1 MAITLAMTL
10 VELSDNSAVRI
21 TDTTADYDPGDIQAV
36 FTTGTATITPVIRGI
51 AYDAID
57 VSSYFDGDSQVNLIF
72 DITPVM
78 LLISSVAQFSASD
91 VMPDGDYQIT
101 YAVDTGVGEDDSLT
115 ESWLVYGVIE
125 QAVLDALRLTDINV
139 LTFEENLRKAMI
151 RLAHYAYMIA
161 MIQSSYISEI
171 ENLRA
176 SLTTLENMVANG
188 IY

>member
-10 VELSDNSAVRI
+10 VELSDSSAVRI

-36 FTTGTATITPVIRGI
+36 FDTGTATITPVIEGV

-57 VSSYFDGDSQVNLIF
+57 VVSYFDGDSQANLIF

-78 LLISSVAQFSASD
+78 LEIGSVAQFVSGD
-91 VMPDGDYQIT
+91 LMPDGDYQIT
-101 YAVDTGVGEDDSLT
+101 YAVDTGVGESDSLT

-125 QAVLDALRLTDINV
+125 KGVLDQLRVTDINV

-151 RLAHYAYMIA
+151 RLAHYAYM
-161 MIQSSYISEI
+161 QSMVQSAYVSEI
-171 ENLRA
+171 ENLRTILA
-176 SLTTLENMVANG
+176 TLENMVENG